1 MFKKHFVFKL
11 SIAALPL
18 FSLCLVFS
26 RVGFTTQ
33 ELKLS
38 VECALVSQLTQ
49 AWAGTAHC
57 VSASALKVFCNHVA
71 VMAKSG
77 EYRLCAFLC
86 ISEHF
91 DTSIV

>member
-1 MFKKHFVFKL
+1 MFKKQFVFKL

-26 RVGFTTQ
+26 GVDFTTQ

-49 AWAGTAHC
+49 A
-57 VSASALKVFCNHVA
+57 
-71 VMAKSG
+71 
-77 EYRLCAFLC
+77 
-86 ISEHF
+86 
-91 DTSIV
+91 